1 MSVAASSTRKT
12 SKVWDYF
19 EVEGNGNVFVN
30 CVMSNW
36 LTITL
41 LELCVIIFNTG
52 MYALA
57 WRLAKAK
64 YQSCHTG
71 KPELQPFLYLNW

>member
-12 SKVWDYF
+12 SKVLDYF
-19 EVEGNGNVFVN
+19 ELEGNGKFFVN

-36 LTITL
+36 LTINL
-41 LELCVIIFNTG
+41 LELCEIIFNTG

-64 YQSCHTG
+64 CQSCRTG
-71 KPELQPFLYLNW
+71 KPELQSFL

>member
-1 MSVAASSTRKT
+1 MATRKT

-19 EVEGNGNVFVN
+19 ELEGKMERFFVN

-41 LELCVIIFNTG
+41 LERCVIIFNTG

-57 WRLAKAK
+57 
-64 YQSCHTG
+64 
-71 KPELQPFLYLNW
+71 